1 VTGHEDQLMA
11 DYSNRRDRN
20 RIVIK
25 TPNPHN
31 RRGSQSQR
39 QRSASR
45 ARESLL
51 AISVIAAAALATF
64 IALFLTSRPYDPMN
78 STVLP
83 QQSVLQGP
91 AMVQPSPKPS
101 PSTSPQQK
109 PAAEQSPTPAGET
122 AGAAGSDDAGIQSQI
137 ERTLAADPALSKLDV
152 SALVEGGRVT
162 VVGSVRSA
170 DLKVRVEKAVS
181 SVKGVVSV
189 DNQLVVTE
197 ATP

>member
-1 VTGHEDQLMA
+1 MSS
-11 DYSNRRDRN
+11 YSNRGDRN
-20 RIVIK
+20 RIVIE
-25 TPNPHN
+25 TPS
-31 RRGSQSQR
+31 RRNARGP
-39 QRSASR
+39 RSYGQPRVPKAQ
-45 ARESLL
+45 ESVV
-51 AISVIAAAALATF
+51 AIIVIAAAALATF

-83 QQSVLQGP
+83 QESVPQGP
-91 AMVQPSPKPS
+91 AMIQPSPKPS
-101 PSTSPQQK
+101 ASVSPQQK

-152 SALVEGGRVT
+152 STLVKDGKVT

-170 DLKVRVEKAVS
+170 DLKIRVEKAVS
-181 SVKGVVSV
+181 SVKGVVSA

-197 ATP
+197 ATPL